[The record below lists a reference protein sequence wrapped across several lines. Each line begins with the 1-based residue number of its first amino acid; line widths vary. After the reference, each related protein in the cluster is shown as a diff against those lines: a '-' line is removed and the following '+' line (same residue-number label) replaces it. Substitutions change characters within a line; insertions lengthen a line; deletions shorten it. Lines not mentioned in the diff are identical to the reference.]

1 MTRRLAPDPSGDKR
15 LEPGPRG
22 SCNPV
27 DRGRP
32 PTVLAPA
39 RGETRAGRPL
49 SIESPIPSDAE
60 VAGACPI
67 DRPLLV
73 GGESDFFVDRSRWLL
88 APPTGDGRG
97 GAVSGRGMEVRNTP
111 FPDDAG
117 GCPSRSSTPGSSSG
131 SSPFPW
137 PGFPCPFLGFPS
149 EDSARSS
156 SPVPAPFSSG
166 RDGEGVPTRG
176 PLSPGSGCFNSAL
189 PGSGG
194 FPAVTRLPS
203 WSWRRNFC
211 GWAFSPI
218 KMFSAMSTRKLGSL
232 MAASAGP
239 GAIAPLLGSGTKHS
253 PTFDLGCRELATV
266 TRTDL
271 PVSPVD
277 HGRQGT
283 EEQQEEY
290 GDNAYTNQDAA

>member
-1 MTRRLAPDPSGDKR
+1 MSAFIASCTSGDDRASARSGGLRAEVADPRLADEILESGRRTTGGERAGLGILRAPWITRRLAPDPSGNKR

-117 GCPSRSSTPGSSSG
+117 GCSSRSSTPGTSSG
-131 SSPFPW
+131 FLPFP
-137 PGFPCPFLGFPS
+137 
-149 EDSARSS
+149 
-156 SPVPAPFSSG
+156 
-166 RDGEGVPTRG
+166 
-176 PLSPGSGCFNSAL
+176 
-189 PGSGG
+189 
-194 FPAVTRLPS
+194 
-203 WSWRRNFC
+203 
-211 GWAFSPI
+211 
-218 KMFSAMSTRKLGSL
+218 
-232 MAASAGP
+232 
-239 GAIAPLLGSGTKHS
+239 
-253 PTFDLGCRELATV
+253 
-266 TRTDL
+266 
-271 PVSPVD
+271 
-277 HGRQGT
+277 
-283 EEQQEEY
+283 
-290 GDNAYTNQDAA
+290 